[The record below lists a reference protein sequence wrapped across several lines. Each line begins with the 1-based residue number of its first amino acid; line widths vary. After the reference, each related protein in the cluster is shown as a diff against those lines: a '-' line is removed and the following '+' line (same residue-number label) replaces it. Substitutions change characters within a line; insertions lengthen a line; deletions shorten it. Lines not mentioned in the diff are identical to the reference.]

1 MFAPRMRWETLKAIA
16 VNIKDTAKEY
26 EIAFNGI
33 KSSVE
38 NNENFKQVGIKVFFC
53 DVICG
58 RISVFGIDSMTAF
71 QSDIFVLQLAGKMA
85 KVARKQ
91 VNAEKKRL
99 IEARNIAN
107 SEKRLYVKVV
117 F

>member
-1 MFAPRMRWETLKAIA
+1 MIFCQAI
-16 VNIKDTAKEY
+16 
-26 EIAFNGI
+26 
-33 KSSVE
+33 
-38 NNENFKQVGIKVFFC
+38 C
-53 DVICG
+53 W
-58 RISVFGIDSMTAF
+58 RISVFEIDF
-71 QSDIFVLQLAGKMA
+71 QFDIFVLQLAGKMA

-117 F
+117 FCIPSFIPSPGEYFRKFRTGVCREGT

>member
-1 MFAPRMRWETLKAIA
+1 VIFCHVIRW
-16 VNIKDTAKEY
+16 
-26 EIAFNGI
+26 
-33 KSSVE
+33 
-38 NNENFKQVGIKVFFC
+38 
-53 DVICG
+53 
-58 RISVFGIDSMTAF
+58 RISVFGIDF
-71 QSDIFVLQLAGKMA
+71 QFDIFVLQLAGKMA

-117 F
+117 FCISFFVYLYIPFFIHSPGEYFRKFRTGVCREGRRVLNPDPI